1 MSYKISVEDNLPM
14 RVHWKLFLCFNPSIC
29 LLYLL
34 SKRLSLKINQLSS
47 QFIIS
52 ARNRHHQR
60 YSINNK
66 QSDVEDSPIHS
77 SMYAQP
83 YLSAKLPPSQYNY
96 TNSKNLSK
104 TPSSENGSEA
114 TLTESELALARDN
127 TLLVHKGKSHH
138 FFYKIL

>member
-1 MSYKISVEDNLPM
+1 MNI
-14 RVHWKLFLCFNPSIC
+14 LFIC
-29 LLYLL
+29 LWFRCFILNSIPFY
-34 SKRLSLKINQLSS
+34 SKLIKFFFSIL
-47 QFIIS
+47 FIIA

-127 TLLVHKGKSHH
+127 TLLVHKGKCVFIFVVVVVPVKNDFIFH
-138 FFYKIL
+138 II

>member
-1 MSYKISVEDNLPM
+1 MSHKRSVRDNLPINLHLFAFNFYF
-14 RVHWKLFLCFNPSIC
+14 RNPFHSKTNQLFLW
-29 LLYLL
+29 
-34 SKRLSLKINQLSS
+34 
-47 QFIIS
+47 FIIV

-127 TLLVHKGKSHH
+127 TLLVHKGKSMS
-138 FFYKIL
+138 FLLKFYKKWFYFFI